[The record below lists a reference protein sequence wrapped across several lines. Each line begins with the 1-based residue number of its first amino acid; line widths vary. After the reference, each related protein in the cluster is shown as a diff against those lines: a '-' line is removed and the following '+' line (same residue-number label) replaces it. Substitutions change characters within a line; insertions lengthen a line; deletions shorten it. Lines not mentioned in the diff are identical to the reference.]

1 MRAKISKTKN
11 ELVIKVPLQQNRY
24 NPYMEKV
31 VGEMDNIVALIA
43 KDQYDNEEMGFAHW
57 IDRSYKGKDDDVS
70 DFWFKWWGDQNDF
83 EKICKKLKISIVYL

>member
-1 MRAKISKTKN
+1 
-11 ELVIKVPLQQNRY
+11 
-24 NPYMEKV
+24 
-31 VGEMDNIVALIA
+31 
-43 KDQYDNEEMGFAHW
+43 MGFAHW